1 MSPSQPSQLGGEDS
15 RMTDKPDSAPLQQ
28 PWKAHWPPQK
38 AHEGQLIAFGF
49 RKGER
54 ITIDGNSAGATGR
67 ASVPLGDPAP
77 TGKK

>member
-1 MSPSQPSQLGGEDS
+1 MENPLAAEKGPRG
-15 RMTDKPDSAPLQQ
+15 SADRSWIP
-28 PWKAHWPPQK
+28 
-38 AHEGQLIAFGF
+38 F

-54 ITIDGNSAGATGR
+54 ITIDGNGAGATGR

>member
-1 MSPSQPSQLGGEDS
+1 MLPSQLSKLGED
-15 RMTDKPDSAPLQQ
+15 RMSDKTDSAPLTQ
-28 PWKAHWPPQK
+28 PWKSHWPPKK

-54 ITIDGNSAGATGR
+54 ITIDGNGAGATGR

>member
-1 MSPSQPSQLGGEDS
+1 MPVESESTTLE
-15 RMTDKPDSAPLQQ
+15 Q
-28 PWKAHWPPQK
+28 PWKTHWPPQK

-54 ITIDGNSAGATGR
+54 ITIDGNGAGATGK

-77 TGKK
+77 KGKE